1 MGAMLK
7 ISIVMLTTAAFAG
20 LLVADP
26 YGPSMMNGSRRTA
39 IVAAN
44 VQAAPGNPQAQHQP
58 SSIAK
63 PLVQPDTPVAQEAT
77 NVAVAANRESGAPAS
92 ALTPARPQLGRV
104 TQERSE
110 RRDRVRAMPDRYI
123 HTASLTNVA
132 RHVRRHV

>member
-7 ISIVMLTTAAFAG
+7 ISIVMLTTAVFAG
-20 LLVADP
+20 LLIADP
-26 YGPSMMNGSRRTA
+26 YGPSMMSAARRTA

-44 VQAAPGNPQAQHQP
+44 LQAAPGTPQAQREP
-58 SSIAK
+58 SSSANPVVQRDNPAAK
-63 PLVQPDTPVAQEAT
+63 EAT
-77 NVAVAANRESGAPAS
+77 HVAVAANDEPNAPAV
-92 ALTPARPQLGRV
+92 AFTPTRPQLGRA

-110 RRDRVRAMPDRYI
+110 KRDRVRAMPDRYI

>member
-1 MGAMLK
+1 MLK

-20 LLVADP
+20 LLIADP
-26 YGPSMMNGSRRTA
+26 YGPSMMSAARRTA

-44 VQAAPGNPQAQHQP
+44 VQAAPATPQAQQHQP
-58 SSIAK
+58 SSIAN

-77 NVAVAANRESGAPAS
+77 SVAVAANRESGAPAS